1 MSRRSRS
8 AWVALVV
15 PGLSLWCFL
24 GFPAPGGDRRTPV
37 RAEGEAWREAYDVEL
52 ERNQLLREQLKIE
65 DMELPEVCEVDWQAS
80 YEMLG
85 FAASFRGW
93 VGWMDDGYT
102 WIYLVRGWT
111 RYHLLYCSTNLIT
124 RNLFND

>member
-15 PGLSLWCFL
+15 PGLSFWCFI
-24 GFPAPGGDRRTPV
+24 GAPGEDRREDRRTPV
-37 RAEGEAWREAYDVEL
+37 RAEGEEAWREAYDVEL
-52 ERNQLLREQLKIE
+52 ERNQLLRDQLKIE

-85 FAASFRGW
+85 FVISFRGW
-93 VGWMDDGYT
+93 VGCMDGYT
-102 WIYLVRGWT
+102 
-111 RYHLLYCSTNLIT
+111 
-124 RNLFND
+124 